1 MRPATGVAGVVHK
14 RQSSPPL
21 SPRRSR
27 VQVTPDAPTA
37 SMADD
42 VFYILQK
49 CATRTLSIGSV
60 QCVCAGLNHVNNLLG
75 EQFSAA
81 LARRL
86 RGGASKALSVI
97 EKLAAVS
104 SHPPLSRPPGLEFL
118 VAVNTADV
126 SAEYVVKLRREL
138 EGGLAA
144 PTPISRQTHAC
155 PANGRAHTYLPCAF
169 PLPAANNTGSASR
182 PYRPSAPAASRVRF
196 T

>member
-1 MRPATGVAGVVHK
+1 MVE
-14 RQSSPPL
+14 
-21 SPRRSR
+21 
-27 VQVTPDAPTA
+27 
-37 SMADD
+37 D

-86 RGGASKALSVI
+86 RGGASKALTVI

-104 SHPPLSRPPGLEFL
+104 AQPPLSRPPGLEFL

-138 EGGLAA
+138 EGGPAA
-144 PTPISRQTHAC
+144 PTPITRQLHAY
-155 PANGRAHTYLPCAF
+155 PPDGQSHIRLPCLCLSPSAS
-169 PLPAANNTGSASR
+169 NNVAVQSAGHARPSASTPSGSAS
-182 PYRPSAPAASRVRF
+182 AASRARSTWVGRGER
-196 T
+196 